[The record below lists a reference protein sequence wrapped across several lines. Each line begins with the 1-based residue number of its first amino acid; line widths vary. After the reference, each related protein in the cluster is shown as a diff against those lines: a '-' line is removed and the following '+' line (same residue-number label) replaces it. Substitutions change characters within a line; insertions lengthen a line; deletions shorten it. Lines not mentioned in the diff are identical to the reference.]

1 MHKAEAVSKDDL
13 DGTVPAFAHLI
24 GSSHGGHEIA
34 TCLYFDDLTT
44 DVSVDVV
51 LDLAEHWF
59 SRCESKPRVVM
70 VKEASGKRLP
80 RPSIKTLRQLAS
92 GRTAS
97 DVFETFEVFPKGR
110 TTIEDTWRPTVYFA
124 VCGRRPTA
132 AFMTVN
138 WSLERSAT
146 LGLLQHGDMNL
157 GAAAS
162 YAFSFPV
169 RFSPLGYFWGIAVQ
183 PAGRDVGEWGELH
196 SRRLS
201 HWRDNTSIGIDSGN
215 GRRWYAPREGYVRDA
230 YPLMLLSPTH
240 VKRNAGAVSLREAI
254 ERERIGSIAAARD
267 KLLWSIPGE
276 KLSDAQHML
285 DESEIGLSGRRIE
298 RQGTG
303 LQ

>member
-1 MHKAEAVSKDDL
+1 MHKVEGVSRDEMDNL
-13 DGTVPAFAHLI
+13 VPAFAHLI

-92 GRTAS
+92 GRMAS

-138 WSLERSAT
+138 SSLERSAT
-146 LGLLQHGDMNL
+146 LGLLQNGDMIL

-169 RFSPLGYFWGIAVQ
+169 RFSPLGYFWGISVQ
-183 PAGRDVGEWGELH
+183 PAGRDVGEWGKLQ

-201 HWRDNTSIGIDSGN
+201 HWRDNTRIGIDSGN
-215 GRRWYAPREGYVRDA
+215 GRRWYAPRDGYVRDA
-230 YPLMLLSPTH
+230 YPLMLLSPKH
-240 VKRNAGAVSLREAI
+240 VTRAAGAVSLGEAI
-254 ERERIGSIAAARD
+254 ERRGIGSIAAARD
-267 KLLWSIPGE
+267 NWLWSIPSE
-276 KLSDAQHML
+276 KLSEAQNLL
-285 DESEIGLSGRRIE
+285 DESEISLSGRRIE
-298 RQGTG
+298 RSGPR